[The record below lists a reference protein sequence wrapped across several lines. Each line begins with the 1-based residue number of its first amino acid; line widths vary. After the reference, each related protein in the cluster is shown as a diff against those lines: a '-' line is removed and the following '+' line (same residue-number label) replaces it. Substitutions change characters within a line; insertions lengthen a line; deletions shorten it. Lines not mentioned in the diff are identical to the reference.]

1 MSEIGALWHDPIQI
15 REVAAP
21 SFVRLPSPLSRF
33 AKRKL
38 APVGEGVAS
47 LADGVAGV
55 GLDFLA
61 PGIGYRC
68 DAFNPLPLGC

>member
-1 MSEIGALWHDPIQI
+1 MSEIGALRHDPIQI

-21 SFVRLPSPLSRF
+21 SVVRLRGPLSRF
-33 AKRKL
+33 AKRNLTPAGK
-38 APVGEGVAS
+38 GVAS
-47 LADGVAGV
+47 LGNGIA
-55 GLDFLA
+55 GLDFRA

>member
-21 SFVRLPSPLSRF
+21 SVVRLPGPLSRF
-33 AKRKL
+33 AKREL
-38 APVGEGVAS
+38 APVGEGI
-47 LADGVAGV
+47 AGA

-68 DAFNPLPLGC
+68 GAFNPLPLGC

>member
-21 SFVRLPSPLSRF
+21 SVVRLSGPLSRF

-38 APVGEGVAS
+38 ASVGEGVAS
-47 LADGVAGV
+47 LGNGIA
-55 GLDFLA
+55 GLDFRA

-68 DAFNPLPLGC
+68 GAFNSLPLSC